1 MLESKKKKSIRHF
14 YGHTGLYIVEN
25 IALKI
30 IKCCKKLRV
39 VNFRSNLGID
49 QTHVDVVRTCK
60 GQSVSSAII
69 N

>member
-49 QTHVDVVRTCK
+49 QTHVDVVRMCK